1 MSERKLVR
9 KLTEVMDQV
18 KYIQKKGFN
27 KFHKYSYATESD
39 VSERVREEL
48 AQRVVMMIPNVVE
61 STVRE
66 HKNRSNNIEYIVKVR
81 MEFKFIDGET
91 GEELIFHSEGE
102 GQDAGD
108 KGIYKAITGAQKY
121 ALMKAFMI
129 PTGDD
134 PEADSGVDER
144 NTKEDSITSE
154 QVGKVKVLGKTLANH
169 HGLDE
174 QEIYQKI
181 LKTNV
186 RVDIT
191 QLSKKQASDLI
202 KRLEEGNKKIE
213 EPVAQ

>member
-48 AQRVVMMIPNVVE
+48 AERVVMMIPNVIE

-144 NTKEDSITSE
+144 NTKEDPITNE
-154 QVGKVKVLGKTLANH
+154 QVGKVKYLGGTLAKH

-181 LKTNV
+181 LKTNG

-213 EPVAQ
+213 EVGV

>member
-1 MSERKLVR
+1 MTERKLVK

-48 AQRVVMMIPNVVE
+48 AKRVVMMIPNVVE

-91 GEELIFHSEGE
+91 GEELVFHSEGE

-144 NTKEDSITSE
+144 NTKEEMISSE
-154 QVGKVKVLGKTLANH
+154 QVGKIKVLGGTLAKH
-169 HGLDE
+169 HGLNE
-174 QEIYQKI
+174 QEIYKKI
-181 LKTNV
+181 LNTQG

-191 QLSKKQASDLI
+191 QLSKQQANTLI
-202 KRLEEGNKKIE
+202 TRLEEGNKKIE

>member
-1 MSERKLVR
+1 MTERKLVK

-48 AQRVVMMIPNVVE
+48 AKRVVMMIPNVVE

-91 GEELIFHSEGE
+91 GEELVFHSEGE

-144 NTKEDSITSE
+144 NTKEEMISSE
-154 QVGKVKVLGKTLANH
+154 QVGKIKVLAKTLAKH
-169 HGLDE
+169 HGLNE
-174 QEIYQKI
+174 QEMYQKI
-181 LKTNV
+181 LNTSG

-191 QLSKKQASDLI
+191 QLSKQQANTLI
-202 KRLEEGNKKIE
+202 TRLEEGNKKIE